1 MGSPLFL
8 CNYCSCCKN
17 ENQSCNG
24 FSELCR
30 KKRALLCGFLGFL
43 ITFPVSVATIAI
55 IFNFLAEKIFTPIY
69 GGYKRER
76 EKAKKVAIIA
86 TPPRFGTIR
95 QKKARYKAIFRAFW

>member
-8 CNYCSCCKN
+8 CSYCNCCKN

-30 KKRALLCGFLGFL
+30 KKKALLCGFLGFL

-55 IFNFLAEKIFTPIY
+55 IFNFWAEKNFSLYMGDIKES
-69 GGYKRER
+69 GRKR
-76 EKAKKVAIIA
+76 KKL
-86 TPPRFGTIR
+86 
-95 QKKARYKAIFRAFW
+95 Q